1 MSQKFEKDFNDK
13 IFIVLMKLQND
24 GSCVGVNCNDDNT
37 GKFHFGE
44 QFDQLD
50 T

>member
-1 MSQKFEKDFNDK
+1 MKIQK
-13 IFIVLMKLQND
+13 D
-24 GSCVGVNCNDDNT
+24 GSRLGVDCYDDNT